1 MFTLDFSMNYNKHPH
16 YKNIKN
22 KILEN
27 MIFLREHFIE
37 ATLNFYNQLGLPIQ
51 GCTNIQKTEASDE
64 K

>member
-1 MFTLDFSMNYNKHPH
+1 MNYNKLPH

>member
-1 MFTLDFSMNYNKHPH
+1 MNYNKLPH

-27 MIFLREHFIE
+27 MIFLCEHIIE

-51 GCTNIQKTEASDE
+51 GCNNIQKNRSIG
-64 K
+64 